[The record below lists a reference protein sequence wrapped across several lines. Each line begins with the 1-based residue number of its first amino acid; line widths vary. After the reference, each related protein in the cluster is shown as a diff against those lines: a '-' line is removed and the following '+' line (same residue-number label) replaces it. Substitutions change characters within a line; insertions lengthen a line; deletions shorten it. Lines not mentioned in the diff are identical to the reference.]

1 MSQEPYHKPL
11 LGEIHPVRK
20 LHLGKAC
27 HHSNQLIDKTKSI
40 PSLKVQ
46 IRWLHITLQTAYH
59 SWLQKRAKMYVVIVF
74 QILHK
79 DKPCPSMQS
88 AKVLRLEGR
97 WAKWRGGG
105 GQEGFCWVIHIFSVH
120 FENTIS
126 KSYIKVSIDIKHC
139 WIVLKC

>member
-46 IRWLHITLQTAYH
+46 IRLMVTHYPTNSIPFMA
-59 SWLQKRAKMYVVIVF
+59 AKKGKNKFTCM
-74 QILHK
+74 L
-79 DKPCPSMQS
+79 
-88 AKVLRLEGR
+88 
-97 WAKWRGGG
+97 
-105 GQEGFCWVIHIFSVH
+105 
-120 FENTIS
+120 
-126 KSYIKVSIDIKHC
+126 
-139 WIVLKC
+139 

>member
-59 SWLQKRAKMYVVIVF
+59 SWLQKRAKMYVVVVF
-74 QILHK
+74 QIFT
-79 DKPCPSMQS
+79 Q
-88 AKVLRLEGR
+88 R
-97 WAKWRGGG
+97 
-105 GQEGFCWVIHIFSVH
+105 
-120 FENTIS
+120 
-126 KSYIKVSIDIKHC
+126 
-139 WIVLKC
+139 

>member
-59 SWLQKRAKMYVVIVF
+59 SWLLQRAKINSHV
-74 QILHK
+74 
-79 DKPCPSMQS
+79 
-88 AKVLRLEGR
+88 
-97 WAKWRGGG
+97 
-105 GQEGFCWVIHIFSVH
+105 CW
-120 FENTIS
+120 
-126 KSYIKVSIDIKHC
+126 
-139 WIVLKC
+139 